1 MVQVVQVRIVGSVS
15 VSLFGS
21 GCVDVESLGGTYEG
35 GN

>member
-1 MVQVVQVRIVGSVS
+1 MVQVVQVRIVGSVF
-15 VSLFGS
+15 VS